1 MLWLQFVLLS
11 WTLNGRKTWVVSG
24 EGVRGVTS
32 TKACKHGHFNFLL
45 LLSSFS
51 FCHHRLKLDLLG
63 EDRFSGNKSHLIRP
77 KLATTIQAL
86 CAPTGINQAPKHL
99 PPRADVREL
108 SFPCYPQIPQQ
119 PGGWH
124 HPLPWPDPGRSSFFP
139 LGGIV
144 SSSWMDWPLIHLSM
158 CKSEEKGPRNRTKNN
173 RGRVVKVTHVKPKR
187 DQPVMVSTTTTT
199 SLLRSS
205 SSKCPSNR
213 KKTEYGKCLVT
224 VLVMIPEG
232 ITFWWT

>member
-1 MLWLQFVLLS
+1 MLTQQWEKVFTHGPGDTAGFIRIHSCGELLQSNTHLQILIFFFFFKCVPFFLLWLQFVLLS
-11 WTLNGRKTWVVSG
+11 WTLNDRKTWVVSG

-32 TKACKHGHFNFLL
+32 TKARKHGHFNFLP

-119 PGGWH
+119 PGGVTPPS
-124 HPLPWPDPGRSSFFP
+124 PLTRPREKLFF
-139 LGGIV
+139 
-144 SSSWMDWPLIHLSM
+144 S
-158 CKSEEKGPRNRTKNN
+158 PR
-173 RGRVVKVTHVKPKR
+173 GYCF
-187 DQPVMVSTTTTT
+187 Q
-199 SLLRSS
+199 LLNGL
-205 SSKCPSNR
+205 PSNSSQH
-213 KKTEYGKCLVT
+213 V
-224 VLVMIPEG
+224 
-232 ITFWWT
+232 